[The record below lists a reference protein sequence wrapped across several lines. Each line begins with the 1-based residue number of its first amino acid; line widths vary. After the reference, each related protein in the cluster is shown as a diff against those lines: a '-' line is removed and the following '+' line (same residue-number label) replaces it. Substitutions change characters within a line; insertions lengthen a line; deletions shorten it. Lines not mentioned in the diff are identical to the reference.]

1 MYINKGSCNYRWQ
14 ILSITVWINMG
25 AYFCFDHPAS
35 LHNTI
40 KNHFKGNIVNKFEIY
55 FGGLYSAYSLANVF
69 LPFIT
74 GRLRDTTGD
83 RFVLIMMVLL
93 INFG

>member
-1 MYINKGSCNYRWQ
+1 MKPIMYINKGSCNYRWQ

-40 KNHFKGNIVNKFEIY
+40 KNHFKGNI
-55 FGGLYSAYSLANVF
+55 AYNLCKR
-69 LPFIT
+69 ID
-74 GRLRDTTGD
+74 G
-83 RFVLIMMVLL
+83 
-93 INFG
+93 